1 MSSKEIPLTQGKV
14 AVVDE
19 EDFDRLNKHKW
30 YACKNGNT
38 FYALRKSNVNGKRL
52 TILMHR
58 EILGLK
64 PGDPGVDHRDGNGL
78 NNRRKNLRL
87 ASHEQNGMN
96 RRRNK
101 NGTSRFKGVYWEK
114 NHRKWHVRIKFGGKY
129 VHIGYFDSE
138 EDAARAYDEKA
149 KELFGEFARLNKVG
163 ENDGRKAEDQF

>member
-87 ASHEQNGMN
+87 ASHATEW
-96 RRRNK
+96 
-101 NGTSRFKGVYWEK
+101 YE
-114 NHRKWHVRIKFGGKY
+114 
-129 VHIGYFDSE
+129 
-138 EDAARAYDEKA
+138 
-149 KELFGEFARLNKVG
+149 
-163 ENDGRKAEDQF
+163 